1 MSNTSARATILSAVR
16 AARPPGVAAPLARQ
30 ADADAGDVASR
41 VHAFNRA
48 ALITGAAVVTCPADQ
63 VTELLHATVGAASM
77 LSHVAGVA
85 STAPPTTEPHALR
98 DLAVLACSATL
109 GVAENG
115 ALWIATSD
123 VMHRA
128 GLFLAQRVVIVV
140 AAEDIVST
148 LHDAYERID
157 IRATSFGT
165 FVAGPSKTADIEQ
178 AMVIGAHGPKE
189 LTVIV
194 TIAPVLA

>member
-1 MSNTSARATILSAVR
+1 MSDTSARATILSAVR
-16 AARPPGVAAPLARQ
+16 AARPPGVVAPPLRPAA
-30 ADADAGDVASR
+30 ADAGNFASR
-41 VHAFNRA
+41 IEAFNRA
-48 ALITGAAVVTCPADQ
+48 AVITGAAVVTCQAHE
-63 VTELLHATVGAASM
+63 VTELLRATVGSATM
-77 LSHVAGVA
+77 LSYVAGVA
-85 STAPPTTEPHALR
+85 STAAPATEPHALR
-98 DLAVLACSATL
+98 DLAVFACSATL

-128 GLFLAQRVVIVV
+128 GLFLAQRVIIVV
-140 AAEDIVST
+140 AAENIVDT
-148 LHDAYERID
+148 LHDAYDRID
-157 IRATSFGT
+157 ISATSFGT

-194 TIAPVLA
+194 IVPVA

>member
-1 MSNTSARATILSAVR
+1 MSDTSARATILSAVR
-16 AARPPGVAAPLARQ
+16 AARPPRVAAPPALQ
-30 ADADAGDVASR
+30 ADADAGNVATR
-41 VHAFNRA
+41 VEAFNRA
-48 ALITGAAVVTCPADQ
+48 AVIAGAAVLTCTADQ
-63 VTELLHATVGAASM
+63 VREVLHATVGALSM
-77 LSHVAGVA
+77 VSHVAGIA
-85 STAPPTTEPHALR
+85 STAPDTTDPHALR
-98 DLAVLACSATL
+98 ELAVFACSATL

-128 GLFLAQRVVIVV
+128 GLFLARRVVIVV
-140 AAEDIVST
+140 AAADIVST
-148 LHDAYERID
+148 LHHAYERID

-194 TIAPVLA
+194 TIAPVVA

>member
-1 MSNTSARATILSAVR
+1 
-16 AARPPGVAAPLARQ
+16 
-30 ADADAGDVASR
+30 
-41 VHAFNRA
+41 
-48 ALITGAAVVTCPADQ
+48 
-63 VTELLHATVGAASM
+63 M
-77 LSHVAGVA
+77 LSYVAGIA
-85 STAPPTTEPHALR
+85 STASTASAATEPHALR
-98 DLAVLACSATL
+98 DLAVFACSATL

-123 VMHRA
+123 VLHRA
-128 GLFLAQRVVIVV
+128 ALFLAQRIIIVV
-140 AAEDIVST
+140 AAEDIVAT

-194 TIAPVLA
+194 TMPVA

>member
-1 MSNTSARATILSAVR
+1 MSDTSARAMILSAVR
-16 AARPPGVAAPLARQ
+16 AARPPGVAAPLPRLA
-30 ADADAGDVASR
+30 AADAGTVASR
-41 VHAFNRA
+41 VEAFNRA
-48 ALITGAAVVTCPADQ
+48 AVIAGAAVVTCPVHE
-63 VTELLHATVGAASM
+63 VTELLRATVGAATM
-77 LSHVAGVA
+77 LSYVAGVA
-85 STAPPTTEPHALR
+85 STATAATDPHALR
-98 DLAVLACSATL
+98 DLAVFACSATL

-123 VMHRA
+123 GMHRA

-140 AAEDIVST
+140 AAEDIVAT

-157 IRATSFGT
+157 IRATSFAT

-189 LTVIV
+189 LTVLV
-194 TIAPVLA
+194 AVPVV